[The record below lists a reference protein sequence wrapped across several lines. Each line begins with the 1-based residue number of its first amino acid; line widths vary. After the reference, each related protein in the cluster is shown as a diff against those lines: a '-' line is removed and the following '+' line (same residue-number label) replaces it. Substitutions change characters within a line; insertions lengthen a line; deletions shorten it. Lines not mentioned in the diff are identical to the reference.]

1 MSNNHSIEITQRF
14 FELLLSNYP
23 HDPTEEQ
30 KCALE
35 LLSKYLCL
43 KDKNS
48 IFLLRGYAGT
58 GKTSAIAAL
67 VKTLSEYNW
76 SVSLLAP
83 TGRAAKV
90 MTNYSGLQAST
101 IHRKLYFKTSRGGS
115 NYFALMQNLHKNTV
129 FIVDEA
135 SMISIQRGVK
145 NPFERERSLL
155 EDLIH
160 YVKEGVGCQLILVG
174 DTAQLPPVLEDESFA
189 LQREFITDSFG
200 LTVFEYELKE
210 VVRQA
215 KSSGILYNSFQIRNQ
230 QNLNIDNKTE
240 SLNYPK
246 LYSSEFDDVVRI
258 NGRELQDE
266 LENMNGRFG
275 IQGCMVVTRSNKRA
289 NNFNQQ
295 IRSRILWHEDEICT
309 GDLLMVVKNNYF
321 WLGADSEAGFIANGD
336 SIEILNIRGYEELY
350 GKRFA
355 NVICRM
361 IDYPNQPDLE
371 LKILLDTLMID
382 GPNLPAKEM
391 KRFFEAVE
399 EDYMEFS
406 NRKQRIKKVLENPYF
421 NALQV
426 KFAYAVTCHK
436 AQGGQWPAVF
446 IDQGY
451 LTDTMMNNEYLRWL
465 YTAITRAQKI
475 VYLVN
480 FIDKFFPEEQS
491 ETF

>member
-1 MSNNHSIEITQRF
+1 MSSKAIVWIREDFRIHHNQALSYAARNHDQVTALYIYNPKNFIGKREAQQWWLSKSLQSFDDDLSKLNINLEIQSGNEIDVLSNIKKLKSQNKKIIGFGAPAKATTSLNYLKNQIAKAQLIEIRQSVFNLIQEQIKIITLAEGR
-14 FELLLSNYP
+14 EEYLLRTLF
-23 HDPTEEQ
+23 DIRD
-30 KCALE
+30 
-35 LLSKYLCL
+35 KYL
-43 KDKNS
+43 
-48 IFLLRGYAGT
+48 
-58 GKTSAIAAL
+58 
-67 VKTLSEYNW
+67 E
-76 SVSLLAP
+76 
-83 TGRAAKV
+83 GRNITV
-90 MTNYSGLQAST
+90 LDDSP
-101 IHRKLYFKTSRGGS
+101 FK
-115 NYFALMQNLHKNTV
+115 
-129 FIVDEA
+129 
-135 SMISIQRGVK
+135 
-145 NPFERERSLL
+145 
-155 EDLIH
+155 
-160 YVKEGVGCQLILVG
+160 
-174 DTAQLPPVLEDESFA
+174 
-189 LQREFITDSFG
+189 EFIINSFG

-240 SLNYPK
+240 SLKYPK

-321 WLGADSEAGFIANGD
+321 WLSADSEAGFIANGD

-391 KRFFEAVE
+391 KQFFEAVE

>member
-30 KCALE
+30 KCVLE

-67 VKTLSEYNW
+67 VKTLSKYNW

-101 IHRKLYFKTSRGGS
+101 IHRKMYFKTSRGGS
-115 NYFALMQNLHKNTV
+115 NYFALMQNLYKNTV

-406 NRKQRIKKVLENPYF
+406 NRKQRIKKVLESPYF

>member
-1 MSNNHSIEITQRF
+1 M
-14 FELLLSNYP
+14 
-23 HDPTEEQ
+23 
-30 KCALE
+30 
-35 LLSKYLCL
+35 
-43 KDKNS
+43 
-48 IFLLRGYAGT
+48 
-58 GKTSAIAAL
+58 
-67 VKTLSEYNW
+67 
-76 SVSLLAP
+76 
-83 TGRAAKV
+83 
-90 MTNYSGLQAST
+90 
-101 IHRKLYFKTSRGGS
+101 
-115 NYFALMQNLHKNTV
+115 
-129 FIVDEA
+129 
-135 SMISIQRGVK
+135 
-145 NPFERERSLL
+145 
-155 EDLIH
+155 
-160 YVKEGVGCQLILVG
+160 
-174 DTAQLPPVLEDESFA
+174 
-189 LQREFITDSFG
+189 
-200 LTVFEYELKE
+200 
-210 VVRQA
+210 
-215 KSSGILYNSFQIRNQ
+215 
-230 QNLNIDNKTE
+230 
-240 SLNYPK
+240 
-246 LYSSEFDDVVRI
+246 
-258 NGRELQDE
+258 
-266 LENMNGRFG
+266 
-275 IQGCMVVTRSNKRA
+275 
-289 NNFNQQ
+289 
-295 IRSRILWHEDEICT
+295 WHEDEICT

-406 NRKQRIKKVLENPYF
+406 NRKQRIKKVLESPYF